1 MAGKIEIEI
10 EKGGKSEDYI
20 EMTPPEGFMVP
31 QGLEGD
37 ATFVTETEWRMK
49 PNGKMCV
56 VSVDGVEVPQKE
68 DKEEEEDEED
78 FYQPPTSGEDE
89 FMAGLEQVQRP
100 TRA

>member
-1 MAGKIEIEI
+1 MAIEIEI
-10 EKGGKSEDYI
+10 EKDKGGDYI

-37 ATFVTETEWRMK
+37 ATFVTETEWRIK

-68 DKEEEEDEED
+68 DKMEEDQEE
-78 FYQPPTSGEDE
+78 FYAPPSTGEDE
-89 FMAGLEQVQRP
+89 FIAAIP
-100 TRA
+100 RA